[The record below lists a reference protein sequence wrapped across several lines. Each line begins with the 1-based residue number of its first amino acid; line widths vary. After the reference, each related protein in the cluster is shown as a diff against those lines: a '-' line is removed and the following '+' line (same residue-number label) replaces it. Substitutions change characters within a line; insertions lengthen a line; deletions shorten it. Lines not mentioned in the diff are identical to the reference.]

1 MWLVILVL
9 IFLLIII
16 FIYNYIDANRY
27 MCINSYDIFNLDHE
41 YKYKRKIKNCI
52 ISLTTTPGRISKIRP
67 ILISLL
73 DQSYAVEE
81 IRINVPY
88 NSCKGEKYIIPKW
101 LKKLKN
107 VKIYR
112 TVKDW
117 GPATKLIPTLLNK
130 NNKNKNTK
138 IIVVDDDVIYGYYTV
153 ETLDNYFEKYN
164 GKYKTAITMY
174 GDVIDEK
181 YNTEN
186 ALTTRI
192 MNYVTGHTFTD
203 LLRGHSAYMVRPDMF
218 RKKLYNYDKI
228 PKECFYVD
236 DNYFSAHLKK
246 NNVKILMV
254 GMSYKAV
261 PLPEMTSCAIGAL
274 HGNENH
280 NGKNEKIVN
289 KYFR

>member
-1 MWLVILVL
+1 M
-9 IFLLIII
+9 
-16 FIYNYIDANRY
+16 N
-27 MCINSYDIFNLDHE
+27 INSYSVRILDYE

-52 ISLTTTPGRISKIRP
+52 ISLTTTPDRISKIRP

-88 NSCKGEKYIIPKW
+88 KSCKGKEYIIPDW
-101 LKKLKN
+101 LNKLKS

-112 TVKDW
+112 TNKDW
-117 GPATKLIPTLLNK
+117 GPATKLIPTLLDVKQNK
-130 NNKNKNTK
+130 K
-138 IIVVDDDVIYGYYTV
+138 IIVVDDDVIYGYYTI
-153 ETLDNYFEKYN
+153 ETLNNYYHKFNKVNKYN
-164 GKYKTAITMY
+164 VVKNKTAITMY
-174 GDVIDEK
+174 GDVINEK
-181 YNTEN
+181 YDTDNS
-186 ALTTRI
+186 LKTRI
-192 MNYVTGHTFTD
+192 VNYVTGHTFTD
-203 LLRGHSAYMVRPDMF
+203 LLRGHSAYLVTPNMF
-218 RKKLYNYDKI
+218 KKELYDYSRI

-280 NGKNEKIVN
+280 NGKNEKVVN
-289 KYFR
+289 KYFK

>member
-1 MWLVILVL
+1 MI
-9 IFLLIII
+9 LIILI
-16 FIYNYIDANRY
+16 ILIIFFLFIYNYIDANRY
-27 MCINSYDIFNLDHE
+27 MYINSYSLFSLDHD
-41 YKYKRKIKNCI
+41 YKYKRKIKNCV
-52 ISLTTTPGRISKIRP
+52 ISLTTTPGIISKLRP

-73 DQSYAVEE
+73 DQSYRVEE

-101 LKKLKN
+101 LKKLKH

-112 TVKDW
+112 TIKDW
-117 GPATKLIPTLLNK
+117 GPATKLIPTLLNC
-130 NNKNKNTK
+130 KNKK

-153 ETLDNYFEKYN
+153 ETLNNYFEKFN
-164 GKYKTAITMY
+164 KKHKTAITMY

-181 YNTEN
+181 CNTEN
-186 ALTTRI
+186 GLTTRI

-203 LLRGHSAYMVRPDMF
+203 LLRGHSAYMVTPDMF
-218 RKKLYNYDKI
+218 TEKLYDYTKI

-246 NNVKILMV
+246 NNVKILMI

-280 NGKNEKIVN
+280 NGKNERVVN
-289 KYFR
+289 KFFK